1 MYFLAAVSS
10 IRRAGE
16 SQNGAVLNVQQGIL
30 NRRVSS
36 KRGIEV
42 KQPEVGS
49 IKFIPMSKLKQ
60 DHYKVSP
67 RKPDE
72 PESAEG
78 KSSNNYL
85 QGRGAQFNTK
95 NRFLKD
101 EITREHIE
109 GIDDWSEDN
118 SATQYLEQEAKTI
131 VNKIDSPDVG
141 MSYSMN
147 PYAGCEHG
155 CIYCYARNVH
165 EYWGYSAG
173 LDFERKII
181 VKKNAPQL
189 LRKFLMHAKWQATP
203 IMLSGNTDCYQPAE
217 QKYRLTRALLEV
229 CNEFN
234 QPVGILTKNS
244 WIIKDKDI
252 LEEMARKR
260 LVSAMVSITSFNEDL
275 RRVMEPR
282 TTTAK
287 QKLKVIEELSSVGV
301 RMGVMMGPMI
311 PGLNEHEMQ
320 RIMKAAKDNGAT
332 FTAYTFIR
340 LNGAIKFLFHDWLYK
355 NFPDRADKVWHLVE
369 QSHDG
374 KVNDSRWGVRMRG
387 EGNIAQMVAQQ
398 YKKYGK
404 LYGMNAEEWS
414 LDTTI
419 FRRPG
424 EQGKLF

>member
-1 MYFLAAVSS
+1 
-10 IRRAGE
+10 
-16 SQNGAVLNVQQGIL
+16 
-30 NRRVSS
+30 
-36 KRGIEV
+36 
-42 KQPEVGS
+42 
-49 IKFIPMSKLKQ
+49 MSDKLKQ
-60 DHYKVSP
+60 DHYKVAPKRHDLNNESSTN
-67 RKPDE
+67 DE
-72 PESAEG
+72 VQ
-78 KSSNNYL
+78 KQDNYFA
-85 QGRGAQFNTK
+85 GRGAQFNTK

-101 EITREHIE
+101 ERTREHIE
-109 GIDDWSEDN
+109 GIDDWSDEN
-118 SATQYLEQEAKTI
+118 IPTQYMEQESKSI
-131 VNKIDSPDVG
+131 VNKVDSPDVG
-141 MSYSMN
+141 MMYSMN

-189 LRKFLMHAKWQATP
+189 LRKFLMHPKWVCAP
-203 IMLSGNTDCYQPAE
+203 LMLSGNTDCYQPAE
-217 QKYRLTRALLEV
+217 QIYRLTRGMLEV

-244 WIIKDKDI
+244 WILKDKDV
-252 LEEMARKR
+252 LQEMAKKR

-287 QKLKVIEELSSVGV
+287 QKLKVINELSSAGV

-320 RIMKAAKDNGAT
+320 RIMKEAKDNGAT

-355 NFPDRADKVWHLVE
+355 NFPDRADRVWHMVE

-374 KVNDSRWGVRMRG
+374 QVNDTRWGVRMRG
-387 EGNIAQMVAQQ
+387 EGPIAQMVAQQ

-424 EQGKLF
+424 EQGRLF

>member
-1 MYFLAAVSS
+1 
-10 IRRAGE
+10 
-16 SQNGAVLNVQQGIL
+16 
-30 NRRVSS
+30 
-36 KRGIEV
+36 
-42 KQPEVGS
+42 
-49 IKFIPMSKLKQ
+49 MSEKLQQ
-60 DHYKVSP
+60 DHYKVKPKDNSP
-67 RKPDE
+67 QNNGDGE
-72 PESAEG
+72 ITNGEG
-78 KSSNNYL
+78 TSYL

-95 NRFLKD
+95 NKFLKN

-109 GIDDWSEDN
+109 GVDDWDDPN
-118 SATQYLEQEAKTI
+118 VPTVYMEQESKTI
-131 VNKIDSPDVG
+131 VNKVESPDVG
-141 MSYSMN
+141 MMYSMN

-189 LRKFLMHAKWQATP
+189 LRKFLMHKKWDATP

-217 QKYRLTRALLEV
+217 QTYRLTRGLLEV

-244 WIIKDKDI
+244 WILKDKDV
-252 LEEMARKR
+252 LQEMAKKKI
-260 LVSAMVSITSFNEDL
+260 VSAMVSITSFNEDL

-287 QKLKVIEELSSVGV
+287 QKLKVINELSTAGV
-301 RMGVMMGPMI
+301 RMGIMMGPMI

-320 RIMKAAKDNGAT
+320 RIMKAARDNGAT

-355 NFPDRADKVWHLVE
+355 NFPDRADRIWHLIE

-374 KVNDSRWGVRMRG
+374 KVNDTRWGVRMRG

-414 LDTTI
+414 LDRSK
-419 FRRPG
+419 FQVPG
-424 EQGKLF
+424 GQGRLF

>member
-1 MYFLAAVSS
+1 MSVYGTPPAVADPDGGCEKEKALCSPFF
-10 IRRAGE
+10 IANN
-16 SQNGAVLNVQQGIL
+16 QNRIV
-30 NRRVSS
+30 
-36 KRGIEV
+36 
-42 KQPEVGS
+42 
-49 IKFIPMSKLKQ
+49 MSEKLKQ
-60 DHYKVSP
+60 DHYKVTP
-67 RKPDE
+67 KDE
-72 PESAEG
+72 DAETA
-78 KSSNNYL
+78 KYL
-85 QGRGAQFNTK
+85 AGRGAQINTK
-95 NRFLKD
+95 NRFLKN
-101 EITREHIE
+101 EVTREHIE
-109 GIDDWSEDN
+109 GIDDWEESN
-118 SATQYLEQEAKTI
+118 NPTLYLEQESKTI
-131 VNKIDSPDVG
+131 VNKVESPDVG
-141 MSYSMN
+141 MMYSMN

-189 LRKFLMHAKWQATP
+189 LRKFLMHKKWDATP

-217 QKYRLTRALLEV
+217 QKYRLTRGLLEV

-244 WIIKDKDI
+244 WILKDKDV
-252 LEEMARKR
+252 LQEMGKKKI
-260 LVSAMVSITSFNEDL
+260 VSAMVSITSFNEDL

-287 QKLKVIEELSSVGV
+287 QKLKVINELSSAGV
-301 RMGVMMGPMI
+301 RMGIMMGPMI

-320 RIMKAAKDNGAT
+320 RIMKAARDNGAT

-355 NFPDRADKVWHLVE
+355 NFPDRADKIWHLIE

-374 KVNDSRWGVRMRG
+374 KVNDTRWGVRMRG

-414 LDTTI
+414 LDRSK
-419 FRRPG
+419 FQVPG
-424 EQGKLF
+424 GQGRLF

>member
-1 MYFLAAVSS
+1 VNYYFENLAM
-10 IRRAGE
+10 E
-16 SQNGAVLNVQQGIL
+16 ELQ
-30 NRRVSS
+30 
-36 KRGIEV
+36 
-42 KQPEVGS
+42 
-49 IKFIPMSKLKQ
+49 Q
-60 DHYKVSP
+60 DHFKVSA
-67 RKPDE
+67 KQKEEADQ
-72 PESAEG
+72 
-78 KSSNNYL
+78 YL
-85 QGRGAQFNTK
+85 QGRGAQINTK

-101 EITREHIE
+101 SITREHIE
-109 GIDDWSEDN
+109 GIDEWTESN
-118 SATQYLEQEAKTI
+118 SATQYVEQEMKTI
-131 VNKIDSPDVG
+131 VNKVDSPDVG

-189 LRKFLMHAKWQATP
+189 LRKFLMHPKWQSIP

-217 QKYRLTRALLEV
+217 QIYRLTRGLLEV

-244 WIIKDKDI
+244 WILKDKD
-252 LEEMARKR
+252 LLQEMAKKK
-260 LVSAMVSITSFNEDL
+260 LVSAMVSITSFNESL
-275 RRVMEPR
+275 RRIMEPR

-287 QKLKVIEELSSVGV
+287 QKLKVIEELSSAGV

-320 RIMKAAKDNGAT
+320 RIMKAASENGAT

-340 LNGAIKFLFHDWLYK
+340 LNGAIKLLFHDWLYK
-355 NFPDRADKVWHLVE
+355 NFPDRADKVWHLIE

-374 KVNDSRWGVRMRG
+374 QVNDTRWGTRMRG
-387 EGNIAQMVAQQ
+387 EGNIAKMVAMQ

-414 LDTTI
+414 LDTSQ

-424 EQGKLF
+424 EQGRLF